1 MSILDHFRK
10 PRTNLVAS
18 ILEFPALDT
27 DGMIKKMKL
36 KELGRERGER
46 NLPSSDSEVFDAIE
60 QSIINE
66 IENEA
71 KTQFSSY
78 LDHQKTYAERAG
90 DVNIQT
96 LIVGVKAIAADA
108 ITDLERKTQIGT
120 SDLYSRKRDLIES
133 ERDLRQFRER
143 HALERPARDY
153 GEKTFKIGVLIFIL
167 ALEASLNGAFL
178 SKGSEAGLIG
188 GVFQALIIASINVFV
203 GVVAG
208 WRLFPWTLYRDIAV
222 RILASAGIAVYLI
235 FNFGFNLA
243 IAHYRN
249 AISADPFDAS
259 SLAYRS
265 FLSSPMGIDDMQSW
279 ALFMIGF
286 TFSLIAAYDGFRMD
300 DPYPGYG
307 QRMRQNLEAHDEYT
321 AEKDALLAQLHQIKK
336 SAEEKMDDLVRT
348 IQNRQGE
355 YNFILKKSGALKQS
369 MLQHYIHLESA
380 ANTLLSYYRDENRA
394 HRTSPVPARFNVRY
408 TFDHPSLEIA
418 AAVNTSP
425 AESNDALSQ
434 ALEEI
439 PKHRESLHA
448 GFRKAYAEYK
458 RIDDLVTIEP
468 SP

>member
-10 PRTNLVAS
+10 PRTNVVAS
-18 ILEFPALDT
+18 ILEFPAIDT

-46 NLPSSDSEVFDAIE
+46 NLPSSDSEVFDAVE

-96 LIVGVKAIAADA
+96 LILGVKTIAADA

-133 ERDLRQFRER
+133 ERDLKQFRER

-153 GEKTFKIGVLIFIL
+153 GEKTFKIGILIFIL

-178 SKGSEAGLIG
+178 SKGSDLGLIG
-188 GVFQALIIASINVFV
+188 GVFQALIIAAINVFL
-203 GVVAG
+203 GVAAG
-208 WRLFPWTLYRDIAV
+208 RLLFPWTLYRDIGV
-222 RILASAGIAVYLI
+222 RILASVGIAAYLVI
-235 FNFGFNLA
+235 NFGFNLA

-249 AISADPFDAS
+249 AISVDPFDAS

-265 FLSSPMGIDDMQSW
+265 FLSSPLGIDDMQSW
-279 ALFMIGF
+279 ALFIIGLS
-286 TFSLIAAYDGFRMD
+286 FSLVAAYDGFRMD

-321 AEKDALLAQLHQIKK
+321 SEKDGLLAQLHLIKK
-336 SAEEKMDDLVRT
+336 AAEEKMDDLVRS

-355 YNFILKKSGALKQS
+355 HNFILKKSDALKQS
-369 MLQHYIHLESA
+369 MIHHYVHLESA

-394 HRTSPVPARFNVRY
+394 HRTSSVPARFNVRY

-418 AAVNTSP
+418 ATVSTGP
-425 AESNDALSQ
+425 AQSNEVLNQ
-434 ALEEI
+434 VLEEI
-439 PKHRESLHA
+439 PKHRESLHN

-458 RIDDLVTIEP
+458 RVDDLVTLEL